1 MTHELRDK
9 QIAFTWCS
17 HVGID
22 DVVFASKLEKALL
35 KAGAA
40 AVHVIHDEERAVAAT
55 NSDVL
60 VMIGRDERWASQW
73 TVREANLP
81 VQIKTAP
88 VIRIQP
94 KKWRRARCTVY
105 RRFVSRHY
113 SENRFLAR
121 STCGLHAEL
130 SEDRTWV
137 RANEG
142 DCSFQASRKFLKAD
156 TMMQLWN
163 SVKAD

>member
-94 KKWRRARCTVY
+94 KNGVEHAVQCIDDLFRGITVKTDSWRARRAGSMQNFRKTEHGY
-105 RRFVSRHY
+105 
-113 SENRFLAR
+113 
-121 STCGLHAEL
+121 
-130 SEDRTWV
+130 V
-137 RANEG
+137 RMKEIAAFKQVE
-142 DCSFQASRKFLKAD
+142 SSSKLTR
-156 TMMQLWN
+156 
-163 SVKAD
+163 